1 MCSGIITKISAVC
14 LFIALF
20 YNKIAAQ
27 QSQLDSAKKVFAT
40 YSDDEE
46 KYIQASFF
54 IADQYMEL
62 EQYDSAQEWLNK
74 IHDKIPAKKASL
86 FNYFLTSR
94 QAEVYYYNNL
104 QQLGLQESFRGLQI
118 AQNLKDSLLLMDS
131 YNFLGIFSMNLDSLR
146 NAVSFFRTGLTYI
159 SQQLDTGK
167 YIALS
172 KPLHLYGNLS
182 ETYHKMKKYDS
193 ALYFIKIS
201 LQLSNNQLWGRGIAA
216 GHTSAGDIF
225 IELNQLDS
233 ALVNYRAGKE
243 VAESNKDID
252 IELLCLA
259 GIARV
264 FNVNGNYQNAIAH
277 LDSGLVL
284 LTENPNIN
292 RFFTLQFLNTAVLVY
307 ESGNDKD
314 RLVRVLK
321 LKSKIESESLTSN
334 NNQVQSILESGV
346 ANEKRLLT
354 LEVNEANHN
363 KKLANTRL
371 LIAVVAFVLFVV
383 GFILYR
389 NLQLQKHA
397 SAALRQKISQDLHD
411 DIGASLSSLHIY
423 SSIAEKNIYSNPAK
437 AEEMLHKIYL
447 QSQFLMDEMNDIVW
461 SMKPASVGGT
471 TLEAQVKNFG
481 VDLLNNINVNFTYLM
496 DPEVENFLQS
506 FYVRRNLLLIIKEA
520 INNLAKHSHATMAS
534 LKLAITGENIELIIK
549 DNGVGFDMN
558 GKKDGNGLTNLHNRV
573 AELHGEMKV
582 RTVINEGTE
591 ISIHFPKSF
600 FRR

>member
-1 MCSGIITKISAVC
+1 MGAKNISNIAVV
-14 LFIALF
+14 LVLVFFSNTLV
-20 YNKIAAQ
+20 AQ

-40 YSDDEE
+40 YNDDEE
-46 KYIQASFF
+46 KYIEASFF

-62 EQYDSAQEWLNK
+62 EQYDSAQAWLNK
-74 IHDKIPAKKASL
+74 IHDRIPAKKATL

-131 YNFLGIFSMNLDSLR
+131 YNFLGIFSMNLDSG
-146 NAVSFFRTGLTYI
+146 NKAVSFFRTGLTYI

-182 ETYHKMKKYDS
+182 EAYYKMKKYDS
-193 ALYFIKIS
+193 ALFFVKIS
-201 LQLSNNQLWGRGIAA
+201 IQLSNKQLSERGIAV
-216 GHTSAGDIF
+216 GHASAGDIF
-225 IELNQLDS
+225 MELNQFDS
-233 ALVNYRAGKE
+233 AFTNYRAGK
-243 VAESNKDID
+243 VIAQSNKDID

-259 GIARV
+259 GMARV
-264 FNVNGNYQNAIAH
+264 FNKTSNYQNAIAH

-284 LTENPNIN
+284 LAENPNIN
-292 RFFTLQFLNTAVLVY
+292 RFFTVQFLNTAVTIY
-307 ESGNDKD
+307 ESGKD
-314 RLVRVLK
+314 NSRLVKVLK
-321 LKSKIESESLTSN
+321 LKSKIESEGLSSN
-334 NNQVQSILESGV
+334 NSQVQSILKSGV
-346 ANEKRLLT
+346 ENEKRVLT
-354 LEVNEANHN
+354 LEVNEANQN

-371 LIAVVAFVLFVV
+371 LIAIVAFVLLVL
-383 GFILYR
+383 GFMLYR
-389 NLQLQKHA
+389 NLQLQKLA

-423 SSIAEKNIYSNPAK
+423 SSIAEKNIYSNPTK
-437 AEEMLHKIYL
+437 AEEMLQKIYL
-447 QSQFLMDEMNDIVW
+447 QSQFLMNDMNDIVW

-496 DPEVENFLQS
+496 DPEVENYLQS

-520 INNLAKHSHATMAS
+520 INNLAKHSHATIAS
-534 LKLAITGENIELIIK
+534 LKLAIAGDNIELTIK
-549 DNGVGFDMN
+549 DNGVGFDLS
-558 GKKDGNGLTNLHNRV
+558 GKKDGNGLANMYNRV
-573 AELHGEMKV
+573 AELHGKMKV
-582 RTVINEGTE
+582 YVAVNEGTQ
-591 ISIHFPKSF
+591 IDILIPKSSLKG
-600 FRR
+600 